1 MSFNFSIGRSMLVMA
16 LLMTASVPSVYGQV
30 PCPVTLVSAR
40 AEKDSIQLEFMN
52 KGKVPIEQLNLSC
65 SPAGNNTFP
74 NGTCHAEHGIFYP
87 GVVSWI
93 KIDYLGANRHRID
106 VSVEDIHLAGGILWQ
121 PRTSDSCK
129 VLRVPHKN

>member
-1 MSFNFSIGRSMLVMA
+1 MSGNFDGRRILVLVLFMI
-16 LLMTASVPSVYGQV
+16 ASCSSVYGQV

-52 KGKVPIEQLNLSC
+52 KGKVPIEQLDLSC
-65 SPAGNNTFP
+65 SPSGNNTFP
-74 NGTCHAEHGIFYP
+74 NGICHAEHGIFYP
-87 GVVSWI
+87 GMVSWI